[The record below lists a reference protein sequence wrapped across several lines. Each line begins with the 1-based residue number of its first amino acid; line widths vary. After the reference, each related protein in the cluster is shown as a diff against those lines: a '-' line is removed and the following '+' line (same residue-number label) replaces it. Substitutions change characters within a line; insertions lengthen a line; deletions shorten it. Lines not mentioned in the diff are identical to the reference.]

1 MRAFFVVLILA
12 ALCVGGYVYFV
23 AAEAP
28 DPGKEQLQTEEVA
41 RGPLRVVVA
50 ATGEVRP
57 LRQIELKSKASG
69 EVVGFPKRAGDPVEQ
84 GELIIELDQSTELR
98 NLRRAEAER
107 DTALAQLQLTQLE
120 HRRALQNSLS
130 AVSSAEAD
138 DETKRAEYQ
147 RQKNLTV
154 GVSENDLGTAKLN
167 HVMAEQRLHQ
177 ARIELE
183 HIRGRQAPDSLLAQ
197 ARLQQ
202 AQVTLEE
209 AEDRLEDIQ
218 IRSPI
223 RGILLQKLVEE
234 GQIVASGISA
244 TSGGTPL
251 GVVADT
257 SIMVIE
263 ANIDETDIGQVQV
276 GQRVELTVDAHPGA
290 TLVGVV
296 DLIPPLGELE
306 SNIRVYRAKINVSG
320 PQLGLLKTGMT
331 ANVEII
337 IEERQ
342 DVLHIPSTAIYRD
355 RDGIFV
361 WLPGPEGKTRQAVEI
376 GLDTGIQAEVLSGLE
391 VGQTILIVSEASS
404 GYGGRR

>member
-1 MRAFFVVLILA
+1 MRAFIILILLA
-12 ALCVGGYVYFV
+12 AAGVGGYFYF
-23 AAEAP
+23 AAQEDAGP
-28 DPGKEQLQTEEVA
+28 REQQPQTAEVT

-69 EVVGFPKRAGDPVEQ
+69 EVVSFAKRAGDPVKQ
-84 GELIIELDQSTELR
+84 GELIVELDQATELR
-98 NLRRAEAER
+98 NLHRAEAER

-120 HRRALQNSLS
+120 HVRSLANTQAS
-130 AVSSAEAD
+130 LSSAEAD
-138 DETKRAEYQ
+138 EQTKRAEYT
-147 RQKNLTV
+147 RQKNLSV
-154 GVSENDLGTAKLN
+154 GVSENDLATAKLN
-167 HVMAEQRLHQ
+167 LVMAEQRLRQ
-177 ARIELE
+177 AQIELQ
-183 HIRGRQAPDSLLAQ
+183 HVRGRQAPDSLLAQ

-202 AQVTLEE
+202 AQVTLDE
-209 AEDRLEDIQ
+209 AEDRLEDVQ

-257 SIMVIE
+257 SVMVIE
-263 ANIDETDIGQVQV
+263 ANIDETDIGQVRV

-337 IEERQ
+337 IEERPE
-342 DVLHIPSTAIYRD
+342 VLHIPSQAIHRD

-361 WLPGPEGKTRQAVEI
+361 WLPSAQGKTRQAIEV
-376 GLDTGIQAEVLSGLE
+376 GLDTGVEAEVLAGLE
-391 VGQTILIVSEASS
+391 VGQTILLVPEVPA